1 MSARRDTAAA
11 PTLVRQPGPRG
22 LVAKAMVALWL
33 VHALLGLVA
42 VAQLTY
48 HAAQLLAVPASARTG
63 VDGIEILATFFAIA
77 VAAVFTAF
85 MARLALFALRLPA
98 RPAAERGALL
108 RFAIGVAAFQLL
120 PALVVHGS
128 EMDDRNPAGPLLRCL
143 GGECLLRPQ
152 LGFMFAEIVVALA
165 SIAWLL
171 ALRRIAAAP

>member
-48 HAAQLLAVPASARTG
+48 HVANLLAVPTEARG
-63 VDGIEILATFFAIA
+63 GLAGIEILATFTAIA
-77 VAAVFTAF
+77 VAAVFTLF
-85 MARLALFALRLPA
+85 MARLALFALRLPP
-98 RPAAERGALL
+98 RPAAERGGLL
-108 RFAIGVAAFQLL
+108 RFAAGIAAFQLL
-120 PALVVHGS
+120 PALIVHGT

-143 GGECLLRPQ
+143 GGECAVRPQ
-152 LGFMFAEIVVALA
+152 LGVVFVEIVLALA
-165 SIAWLL
+165 GLAWLL
-171 ALRRIAAAP
+171 ALRRAPR